1 MKFTEEEVYTR
12 PLPLTSCQED
22 RLGLDYTIDP
32 VRFVWQIF
40 SSVWPHDLGRNIQ
53 RESSRV
59 APMELPGNV
68 VPPCSRGVTS
78 PRCLGTPSERRK
90 LSRGKKMTTCLR
102 VLLAVALLCTPMAAL
117 SLTGTQRRQLRAIAG
132 RREAAKTLQ
141 RMKVVEP
148 ARSAAEVDTV
158 LRAAELVRCKFP
170 VLHKRDVPPLAEELA
185 GLVDPPAEVAQVLGH
200 TALLYRPAATPE
212 IILET

>member
-1 MKFTEEEVYTR
+1 MSFFGTLEGTKMCVRVTGLLPPAQVHR
-12 PLPLTSCQED
+12 P
-22 RLGLDYTIDP
+22 
-32 VRFVWQIF
+32 
-40 SSVWPHDLGRNIQ
+40 
-53 RESSRV
+53 
-59 APMELPGNV
+59 
-68 VPPCSRGVTS
+68 
-78 PRCLGTPSERRK
+78 
-90 LSRGKKMTTCLR
+90 KMTTCLR
-102 VLLAVALLCTPMAAL
+102 VLLAVALCTPMAAL

>member
-1 MKFTEEEVYTR
+1 MVWTIR
-12 PLPLTSCQED
+12 SCFLLYYSGENTLHSLAYMAD
-22 RLGLDYTIDP
+22 LFFSLAARSWKEYSE
-32 VRFVWQIF
+32 RIF
-40 SSVWPHDLGRNIQ
+40 SGCPYGATRKCGSALLARRH
-53 RESSRV
+53 
-59 APMELPGNV
+59 
-68 VPPCSRGVTS
+68 PPPLFRH
-78 PRCLGTPSERRK
+78 PRQNGASCHAEK
-90 LSRGKKMTTCLR
+90 MMTTCLR

>member
-1 MKFTEEEVYTR
+1 VLRVFH
-12 PLPLTSCQED
+12 LPGENRQQTACLRRARSK
-22 RLGLDYTIDP
+22 
-32 VRFVWQIF
+32 
-40 SSVWPHDLGRNIQ
+40 
-53 RESSRV
+53 RESSI
-59 APMELPGNV
+59 
-68 VPPCSRGVTS
+68 
-78 PRCLGTPSERRK
+78 
-90 LSRGKKMTTCLR
+90 MTTRLC
-102 VLLAVALLCTPMAAL
+102 VLLALALLCTPMAAL

-158 LRAAELVRCKFP
+158 LRASELVRCKFP

-200 TALLYRPAATPE
+200 TALLYRPAVTPE

>member
-1 MKFTEEEVYTR
+1 M
-12 PLPLTSCQED
+12 
-22 RLGLDYTIDP
+22 
-32 VRFVWQIF
+32 QI
-40 SSVWPHDLGRNIQ
+40 RNSAAGIPSANAWCENRQ
-53 RESSRV
+53 QTACLRRARSKRESSI
-59 APMELPGNV
+59 
-68 VPPCSRGVTS
+68 
-78 PRCLGTPSERRK
+78 
-90 LSRGKKMTTCLR
+90 MTTRLC
-102 VLLAVALLCTPMAAL
+102 VLLALALLCTPMAAL

-158 LRAAELVRCKFP
+158 LRASELVRCKFP

-200 TALLYRPAATPE
+200 TALLYRPAVTPE